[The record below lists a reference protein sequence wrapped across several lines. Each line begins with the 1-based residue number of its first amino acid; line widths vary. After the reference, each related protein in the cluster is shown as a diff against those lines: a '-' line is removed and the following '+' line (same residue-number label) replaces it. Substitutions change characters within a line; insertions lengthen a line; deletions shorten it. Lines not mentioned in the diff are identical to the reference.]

1 MSDRPIQL
9 LLVDDNPNYVGVLEH
24 QFSSFPGKF
33 FRITWKNDSQQA
45 IAHLQTGAP
54 TDLIIMDYYLPG
66 TNGIEVIKKINDA
79 GFVLPVILLTS
90 QKDYRIAIEA
100 MKFGIEEYLIKEE
113 LTDTVL
119 PRTILTTIDRFQLRQ
134 RMKEIEKDALFSEQ
148 TTKSIQALVV
158 TICHEF
164 NNPLAAIKISSDI
177 LSRQA
182 TSPEER
188 ALLSELN
195 RNIVTLEQNII
206 KLRDLNS
213 GKQS

>member
-1 MSDRPIQL
+1 MNERPIEL
-9 LLVDDNPNYVGVLEH
+9 LLVDDNPNYVSVLEH
-24 QFSSFPGKF
+24 QFTSFPGKSF
-33 FRITWKNDSQQA
+33 KITWKNDGEQA
-45 IAHLQTGAP
+45 LEHLKSGACA
-54 TDLIIMDYYLPG
+54 DLIIMDYYLPG
-66 TNGIEVIKKINDA
+66 ANGVEVARKILDA
-79 GFVLPVILLTS
+79 GFSLPIILLTS

-119 PRTILTTIDRFQLRQ
+119 PRTILTTIERFQLR
-134 RMKEIEKDALFSEQ
+134 RKMKEVEKEALFSEQ
-148 TTKSIQALVV
+148 TAKSIQALVV

-182 TSPEER
+182 RSPEER
-188 ALLSELN
+188 ALLNELN

-206 KLRDLNS
+206 KLRDLNT
-213 GKQS
+213 GKT

>member
-1 MSDRPIQL
+1 MNERPIEL
-9 LLVDDNPNYVGVLEH
+9 LLVDDNPNYVDVLEH
-24 QFSSFPGKF
+24 QFSSFPGKSF
-33 FRITWKNDSQQA
+33 KITWKNDGDQA
-45 IAHLQTGAP
+45 IEHLRTGAP

-66 TNGIEVIKKINDA
+66 ANGVEVAKRIMDA
-79 GFVLPVILLTS
+79 GFSLPIILLTS

-119 PRTILTTIDRFQLRQ
+119 PRSILTTIERFQLR
-134 RMKEIEKDALFSEQ
+134 RKMKEVEKEALFSEQ
-148 TTKSIQALVV
+148 TAKSIQALVV

-182 TSPEER
+182 SSPEER

-195 RNIVTLEQNII
+195 KNIVTLEQNII

-213 GKQS
+213 GKTP